1 MAVIFS
7 ECAGGR
13 GERREQRVEDTGEE
27 EGGEEN
33 GGEDEEPGLII
44 AIAPATAS

>member
-7 ECAGGR
+7 ECAGGA

-33 GGEDEEPGLII
+33 GGEAEEGLVS
-44 AIAPATAS
+44 AVAPAAS

>member
-7 ECAGGR
+7 ECAGSG
-13 GERREQRVEDTGEE
+13 GERREERVEDTGEE

-33 GGEDEEPGLII
+33 GGEDEEPGLVF
-44 AIAPATAS
+44 AVAPAT

>member
-7 ECAGGR
+7 ECAGGG
-13 GERREQRVEDTGEE
+13 GERREERVGETGEE

-33 GGEDEEPGLII
+33 GGEAEEGLVS
-44 AIAPATAS
+44 AVAPAAS